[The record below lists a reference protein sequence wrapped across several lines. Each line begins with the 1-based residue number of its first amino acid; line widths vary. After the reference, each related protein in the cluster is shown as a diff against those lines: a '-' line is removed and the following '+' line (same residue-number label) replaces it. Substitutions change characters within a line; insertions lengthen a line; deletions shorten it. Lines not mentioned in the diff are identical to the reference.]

1 MSNINSKHA
10 LANTKNIYAHINK
23 SIRVPICTHIP
34 LCTQTRIYTT
44 RVHGYIFAPE
54 CVCCIKSFTV
64 KQRKYSINISIKSL
78 AIRNQHY
85 TNLIVKTWQNV
96 KTNKTDMQIYTWDGK
111 CATATELLLLI
122 VSGAVVLPAPRTVS
136 NICCSVKYKWN
147 QVFQLEFILV
157 QTGWRIAC
165 DPSGISNIWT
175 TFFAMLIQNI

>member
-1 MSNINSKHA
+1 MRISISPYEYPYAHTNLYAHKHA
-10 LANTKNIYAHINK
+10 Y
-23 SIRVPICTHIP
+23 IP
-34 LCTQTRIYTT
+34 HAYTDT
-44 RVHGYIFAPE
+44 YLRRSAFA
-54 CVCCIKSFTV
+54 VKKSFTV

-111 CATATELLLLI
+111 CATATELLLLV

-175 TFFAMLIQNI
+175 TFLQC